1 MTRLALCLLLLATG
15 ASAAEP
21 PYGLK
26 VFRDEARGITC
37 YMYAPGPGAA
47 IDCIPDSQLQAGNQ
61 RQLSRTKHNQNL
73 HPLWRLGAGLMRGIS
88 CE

>member
-26 VFRDEARGITC
+26 VFRDEARGVTC

-47 IDCIPDSQLQAGNQ
+47 IDCIPDSQLQADNQ
-61 RQLSRTKHNQNL
+61 RQLSPHEQTDNQPTPVL
-73 HPLWRLGAGLMRGIS
+73 APGCWIDERYQL
-88 CE
+88 